1 MRPAPF
7 PSPSAFAALLCLLL
21 ASGGADAATR
31 VAQFSPSG
39 SIKSPRQVQ
48 VRFDAP
54 MVRFGDPRLESP
66 FEADCAAPGR
76 GRWIDSRNWVYDFD
90 EDLPGGLR
98 CRFALRAGLEDA
110 QGLTVGGTRSF
121 EFDTGGPAILQSE
134 PWEGS
139 QVDEEQV
146 FLLGLDAP
154 ATRASIEANAHCRVD
169 GVVEAIDVEVLDP
182 EARAAVLA
190 ANPWFVRRY
199 ASALLKGRYES
210 ELVARS
216 PADEGAVR
224 ARYDAL
230 LDGPDSKIV
239 ALRCRQ
245 RLPNGAKAWLD
256 WGPGIATP
264 DGARSASAQ
273 TLAYSVRPGFEAT
286 FSCQRMHRNAKCIPV
301 LGMRLSFSA
310 PIARELAA
318 GVRLQGPDGQRHA
331 PVLDGG
337 AQDAFVTGL
346 QFKGPLPARTAFTLQ
361 LPPAITDDAGRPLA
375 NQHSFPLQVETDDDP
390 PLAKF
395 AAKFGIV
402 ELHGDPALPV
412 TVRNLEPNI
421 LKRAPDP
428 APPPPSFSG
437 FLNDVTRRALD
448 LDDTAPEAPLALASI
463 RGRVLRLPADDV
475 AAVAGWFTAV
485 ETAQRDQYAW
495 NEEKREY
502 GITRRAGETEV
513 LRKAR
518 DATLLEVPRAAPAKS
533 FEVIGIP
540 LREPGF
546 YVVELASPRLG
557 ASLFGKDGTYFVQS
571 LALVTN
577 LGLHLKLGRESS
589 LVWVTA
595 LDSGKPVAEADVTIK
610 DCAGTAHWQGRT
622 DAQGIARID
631 VALPAPDQRPACDWN
646 PRGLVAV
653 ARTGDDVGLDA
664 SHWNDGI
671 ATWQFG
677 LPLPTNPAPRLAST
691 VFDRTLFQ
699 RGETVHMKHVLR
711 HHTGEGFT
719 HWSPAVLDFRIRH
732 EGSNDEF
739 TLRAQADA
747 ATGSGTS
754 AWTVPVD
761 AKLGTYQ
768 VELRDGE
775 QWLPAGSFRVEAFRV
790 PLLRAEVQPRGL
802 PFVNRDAVELDV
814 QINYLAGGPAG
825 GLPIKVRGALRPRP
839 VSFDDYPDF
848 TFMNGDVHAGV
859 TEHAEHAW
867 SAVGAGDAG
876 DQLLPTQTGSLD
888 AQGGTR
894 VTLAGVPARDTPASL
909 YADVEYQDPNGETL
923 STATTVPVW
932 PSGVV
937 LGLKPEG
944 WALNQAR
951 FRFQAVALGLDGAP
965 LPGVEIS
972 VDLFQR
978 NTWSHRKRLIGGFYA
993 YENRTETRRL
1003 DVSCQGLT
1011 DAQGLLD
1018 CELKSPVSGSV
1029 VLRAS
1034 AHDEAGRRSVTQR
1047 EIWIAAG
1054 DEWWYAVADHDRM
1067 DLIPERK
1074 RYEPGDTARLQVRM
1088 PFREAQALVTVERE
1102 GVLESFV
1109 TSLSGKSP
1117 VVELPVRGHQA
1128 PNVFVSVLAVR
1139 GRDAA
1144 IQPTALVDLGR
1155 PAYKLGMT
1163 ELRVGWRTHQLEVKV
1178 APEHTSYRVRDEAV
1192 IDVEVTRADGRP
1204 LGADAEIALAAVDE
1218 GLLELRPNDSWAL
1231 LEAMMGRRGIEVQ
1244 TATAQMQVIGR
1255 RHYGR
1260 KAVAPGGGGGGGS
1273 GGGSRALFDTL
1284 LSWQPK
1290 IKLDARGRARFTVPL
1305 NDSLSGFR
1313 IVAIATSG
1321 AGHFGTG
1328 AASIRT
1334 TQELMLFSGLPP
1346 AVRSGDRYR
1355 AMFTVRNAGDRPLAA
1370 KLRAGVAA
1378 DDAQAL
1384 ALTEQGVTLAAG
1396 AAQEI
1401 AWDYTAP
1408 ASAGKLRWTVD
1419 ASTGTADALDSL
1431 TVTQHVQPAV
1441 PVRTVQ
1447 ATLAQLRAPL
1457 ALPIQRPAD
1466 ALPTRGGIEVSFS
1479 PRLAD
1484 SLDGVR
1490 RYMTAYP
1497 YRCLEQR
1504 VSRAVALQDEAQWN
1518 ALMAELPA
1526 HLDADGLARYFAT
1539 PGPGSDVLS
1548 SYLLALAAE
1557 AEWKIP
1563 EASRQRLRNGL
1574 VGFLEG
1580 RISRDSPLRTADL
1593 VLRKLA
1599 AIEALAR
1606 YPEGIEHGWLESL
1619 DPTPALWPTSGVI
1632 DYIDILRRQ
1641 DSLPGRDARLADA
1654 LRELRGRFNL
1664 QGSALRYAGGE
1675 RDALWW
1681 LMLSPD
1687 VNANRALLSVLA
1699 REDWAEDLP
1708 RLVNGNLGR
1717 QRSGHWDTTP
1727 ANAWGVLA
1735 LKRFSAQFESTAVS
1749 GRTRAVVGTTEHVSL
1764 WEQGAATPRSF
1775 DWPTGAATLELEHQG
1790 TGAPWV
1796 AVQSRAAVPLRE
1808 PLFAGFQVTRSLTPV
1823 AQQAAGRWQRGDLY
1837 RVRLE
1842 ITAQTDMTWVVVSDP
1857 LPAGAVALAN
1867 STTESPVRPLFE
1879 ERGQDVYRAYYDFV
1893 PQGSWQLEY
1902 AVRLNNAGEFQL
1914 PPTRVEAMYAP
1925 DMFGELPNAA
1935 FTVAP

>member
-1 MRPAPF
+1 MRPAPP
-7 PSPSAFAALLCLLL
+7 PSRFVLAVLLSLLV
-21 ASGGADAATR
+21 ASGVADAAAR
-31 VAQFSPSG
+31 VAQFSPTG
-39 SIKSPRQVQ
+39 SVKSPRQVQ
-48 VRFDAP
+48 ARFDAP
-54 MVRFGDPRLESP
+54 MVRFGDPRVESP
-66 FEADCAAPGR
+66 FEVDCAAPGR
-76 GRWIDSRNWVYDFD
+76 GRWVDSRNWVYDFD
-90 EDLPGGLR
+90 DEPPGGLR
-98 CRFALRAGLEDA
+98 CRFTLRAGLTDA
-110 QGLTVGGTRSF
+110 KGQSVGGARSF

-139 QVDEEQV
+139 QIDEEQV

-154 ATRASIEANAHCRVD
+154 ATRASIEAHAHCRVD
-169 GVVEAIDVEVLDP
+169 GIVEAIDVEVLDGA
-182 EARAAVLA
+182 ARTAALD
-190 ANPWFVRRY
+190 ANPWFIRRY
-199 ASALLKGRYES
+199 AAALLKGRYES

-216 PADEGAVR
+216 PADEDAVR

-230 LDGPDSKIV
+230 LNGPESTVV
-239 ALRCRQ
+239 AVRCRQ
-245 RLPNGAKAWLD
+245 RLPNGAKAWLA
-256 WGPGIATP
+256 WGAGIATP
-264 DGARSASAQ
+264 GGATGAASQ

-286 FSCQRMHRNAKCIPV
+286 FSCQRMHRNAQCIPV

-318 GVRLQGPDGQRHA
+318 AVRLQGPDGRRHA
-331 PVLDGG
+331 PLLDG
-337 AQDAFVTGL
+337 APQDAFVSGL
-346 QFKGPLPARTAFTLQ
+346 QFRGPLPARTAFTLQ
-361 LPPAITDDAGRPLA
+361 LPPAIVDDAGRPLA
-375 NQHSFPLQVETDDDP
+375 NQHSFPLKVATDDDP

-395 AAKFGIV
+395 AANFGIV

-428 APPPPSFSG
+428 APAPPSLSG
-437 FLNDVTRRALD
+437 FVDDVTRRALRMD
-448 LDDTAPEAPLALASI
+448 EPAPEAPLAVASI
-463 RGRVLRLPADDV
+463 RGRVLRVPADDV
-475 AAVAGWFTAV
+475 AAIAGWFTAV
-485 ETAQRDQYAW
+485 STAQRDQYAW
-495 NEEKREY
+495 NEDTQEY
-502 GITRRAGETEV
+502 GVTRRAGETEV

-518 DATLLEVPRAAPAKS
+518 DATLLEVPRAAPAKG

-557 ASLFGKDGTYFVQS
+557 ASLFGRDGTYFVQS

-577 LGLHLKLGRESS
+577 LGVHLKLGRESS
-589 LVWVTA
+589 LAWVTA
-595 LDSGKPVAEADVTIK
+595 LDSGRPVAGADVTLK
-610 DCAGTAHWQGRT
+610 DCAGATHWQGST

-631 VALPAPDQRPACDWN
+631 VALPAPEQRPACDWN
-646 PRGLVAV
+646 PRGLVAI
-653 ARTGDDVGLDA
+653 ARLGKDVGLVA

-671 ATWQFG
+671 STWQFG
-677 LPLPTNPAPRLAST
+677 LPMPGNPAPRLAST

-711 HHTGEGFT
+711 HHTGTGFA
-719 HWSPAVLDFRIRH
+719 HWSPATLDFRIRH

-739 TLRAQADA
+739 TLRADA
-747 ATGSGTS
+747 ATGGGSST
-754 AWTVPVD
+754 WTVPAD

-768 VELRDGE
+768 LELRDGE
-775 QWLPAGSFRVEAFRV
+775 QWLAAGSFRVEAFRV
-790 PLLRAEVQPRGL
+790 PLLRAEVQPRDL
-802 PFVNRDAVELDV
+802 PVVDDDAVQLDV

-825 GLPIKVRGALRPRP
+825 GLPITVRGALRPRP
-839 VSFDDYPDF
+839 ISFGDYPEF
-848 TFMNGDVHAGV
+848 TFMNGDVREGV
-859 TEHAEHAW
+859 TEHAEQAW
-867 SAVGAGDAG
+867 SALGAADAG
-876 DQLLPTQTGSLD
+876 DQVLPTQAASLD

-894 VTLAGVPARDTPASL
+894 VTLAGVSARDTPASL
-909 YADVEYQDPNGETL
+909 VAEVEYRDPNGETL
-923 STATTVPVW
+923 STATSVPVW
-932 PSGVV
+932 PSGIV

-951 FRFQAVALGLDGAP
+951 FRFQAVALDLDGEP
-965 LPGVEIS
+965 LPDVAIS

-978 NTWSHRKRLIGGFYA
+978 NTLSHRKRLIGGFYA

-1003 DVSCQGLT
+1003 DVACKGRT
-1011 DAQGLLD
+1011 DAQGMLA
-1018 CELKSPVSGSV
+1018 CEASSPVSGSV

-1034 AHDEAGRRSVTQR
+1034 ALDAEGRRSVAHR

-1067 DLIPERK
+1067 DLVPERK

-1088 PFREAQALVTVERE
+1088 PFREAHALVTVERE
-1102 GVLESFV
+1102 GVLEAFV
-1109 TSLSGKSP
+1109 TTLSGKSP

-1144 IQPTALVDLGR
+1144 VQPTALVDLGR

-1163 ELRVGWRTHQLEVKV
+1163 ELRVGWRTHQLDVKV
-1178 APEHTSYRVRDEAV
+1178 VPERTSYRVREEALV
-1192 IDVEVTRADGRP
+1192 DVEVTRADGKP
-1204 LGADAEIALAAVDE
+1204 LAADAEIALAAVDE
-1218 GLLELRPNDSWAL
+1218 GLLELRSNDSWAL
-1231 LEAMMGRRGIEVQ
+1231 LDAMMGRRGIEVQ

-1260 KAVAPGGGGGGGS
+1260 KAVAPGGGGGS

-1290 IKLDARGRARFTVPL
+1290 VKLDARGRARLTVPL

-1328 AASIRT
+1328 AATIRT
-1334 TQELMLFSGLPP
+1334 TQSLMLFSGLPP

-1355 AMFTVRNAGDRPLAA
+1355 ATFTVRNAGDGPLEAD
-1370 KLRAGVAA
+1370 LRAAVTV
-1378 DDAQAL
+1378 DDAPAL
-1384 ALTEQGVTLAAG
+1384 AMPERRVTLAAG
-1396 AAQEI
+1396 AAQEV
-1401 AWDYTAP
+1401 AWDYAAP
-1408 ASAGKLRWTVD
+1408 ASAGRLRWTVD
-1419 ASTGTADALDSL
+1419 ASTGTADAKDRV
-1431 TVTQHVQPAV
+1431 TVTQRVLPAV
-1441 PVRTVQ
+1441 PVRTMQ
-1447 ATLAQLRAPL
+1447 ATLTQLRAPL
-1457 ALPIQRPAD
+1457 ALPVERPAD
-1466 ALPTRGGIEVSFS
+1466 ALPALGGIEIGLS
-1479 PRLAD
+1479 PRLVD

-1490 RYMTAYP
+1490 RHMTAYP

-1504 VSRAVALQDEAQWN
+1504 ASRAVALQDQREWDS
-1518 ALMAELPA
+1518 LMAELPA
-1526 HLDADGLARYFAT
+1526 HLDGDGLAKYFAA
-1539 PGPGSDVLS
+1539 PGPGSEVLS

-1557 AEWKIP
+1557 AEWAIP
-1563 EASRQRLRNGL
+1563 EAARQRLRNGL
-1574 VGFLEG
+1574 VGFIEG

-1599 AIEALAR
+1599 AIEALGR
-1606 YPEGIEHGWLESL
+1606 YPEGIDNGWLDSL
-1619 DPTPALWPTSGVI
+1619 DLTPALWPTSGVI
-1632 DYIDILRRQ
+1632 DYVDILRRH
-1641 DSLPGRDARLADA
+1641 DSLPDRDARLDDA
-1654 LRELRGRFNL
+1654 LRELRSRFTL
-1664 QGSALRYAGGE
+1664 QGSALRHAGGE
-1675 RDALWW
+1675 HEALWW

-1699 REDWAEDLP
+1699 REDWAQDLP

-1717 QRSGHWDTTP
+1717 QRNGHWDTTP

-1735 LKRFSAQFESTAVS
+1735 LKRFSARFESTAVS
-1749 GRTRAVVGTTEHVSL
+1749 GRTRAAIGSAEHL
-1764 WEQGAATPRSF
+1764 A
-1775 DWPTGAATLELEHQG
+1775 DWGQAPIPPHTFEWPDGPATLAVSHAG
-1790 TGAPWV
+1790 AGAPWL

-1808 PLFAGFQVTRSLTPV
+1808 PLFAGFRITRSVTPV
-1823 AQQAAGRWQRGDLY
+1823 TQLAPGRWQRGDTY

-1842 ITAQTDMTWVVVSDP
+1842 IAAQADMTWVVVSDP

-1867 STTESPVRPLFE
+1867 SGMNEAAVRPLFE
-1879 ERGQDVYRAYYDFV
+1879 ERGQDVYRAYFDFV
-1893 PQGSWQLEY
+1893 PRGSWQLEY
-1902 AVRLNNAGEFQL
+1902 TVRVNNVGEFQL